1 MPPKSK
7 SPKVKPEWVLCPQS
21 GLLHHST
28 DSTTH
33 STWLSSSTTSPTPP
47 HPHIVSDRLNTTI
60 SLVSPSSLSLS
71 LPTQVLYSSIFISPC
86 VARQCGLG
94 QASLVL
100 VTVNTTRLVL
110 TVFTS
115 PSVSPTQVTCTC
127 HSWLAS
133 MALPSQQVSVQMFT
147 GEVEMCR
154 EVEVVVVSLSD
165 SEMVDSEMVDRE
177 LVEMSESDK
186 FRTAV
191 KFQLAGLVV
200 QTDCQLP
207 FSFYGVQL
215 VLGLRVSL
223 GVEERDLSRVLDKL
237 CLDTDLASPGPDTS
251 LLDTSHT
258 TPPHMASTAITST
271 PQKTPSTIL
280 STTSTTFHRMSITT
294 NLVFPNSSPKLPVS
308 QESQFVGGLDR
319 ELETIASSLRAVL
332 DQSMGR
338 RRVLTGLLLF
348 GPPGTGKT
356 LVAQQLPL
364 LLGVRMVSIAGPE
377 LFSKY
382 YGQTEAQL
390 RAKFEEASKLSP
402 SILFIDELDSLAPR
416 RESGGSEQERRVVAS
431 LVTLMD
437 RLHSMHTRVV
447 VVAATS
453 RLEGVDP
460 SLRRPGRLDMEVEIG
475 VPDVRQRQEILA
487 GMLEELEDGHKLVV
501 EEVVRLAGDTHGF
514 VGADIQALISLALV
528 AAREE
533 CKDLTMEHFM
543 RVRSKV
549 KPSAMREVM
558 VEVPQVTWA
567 DIGGLDDLKLKLRQA
582 VEWPIKHPEVFT
594 RMGISAPRGLLMYG
608 PPGCSKTMIAKALA
622 NESGLNFLSIKGP
635 ELFSKWVGESE
646 RAVREVFRKARQV
659 KPSIV
664 FFDEID
670 AIGGARG
677 GGGGGGGRVGDRV
690 LAQLLTEMDGVEG
703 LAGVTVV
710 AATNRPDM
718 MDQALLRPGRLDR
731 VVYVPLPDMD
741 TRRKV
746 LEVHTRSIPL
756 GNTVDL
762 NMVAARTEG
771 YSGAEVAAVCNEA
784 ALAALE
790 ENVTA
795 KKVTEEHFETALKN
809 LKPRISAELF
819 SVYDKFQ
826 ADHSSKTV

>member
-1 MPPKSK
+1 MPPKIK
-7 SPKVKPEWVLCPQS
+7 SPKVKPDWVLCPQS
-21 GLLHHST
+21 GLLYHST
-28 DSTTH
+28 DSSTH
-33 STWLSSSTTSPTPP
+33 AAWLSSCTISPTPS
-47 HPHIVSDRLNTTI
+47 HTHIVSDRLNSTI
-60 SLVSPSSLSLS
+60 NLVSPSSLSLS
-71 LPTQVLYSSIFISPC
+71 LPPQVLYSSIFLSPC
-86 VARQCGLG
+86 AARHCALS

-100 VTVNTTRLVL
+100 VKVNTTQLIL
-110 TVFTS
+110 TMFTS
-115 PSVSPTQVTCTC
+115 PTLSPTQISCTPN
-127 HSWLAS
+127 SWLAS
-133 MALPSQQVSVQMFT
+133 MSLPNQQWSVGVFT
-147 GEVEMCR
+147 NEVAMCK
-154 EVEVVVVSLSD
+154 EVEVRLVGSTEEDSD
-165 SEMVDSEMVDRE
+165 CDMVDTDSDR
-177 LVEMSESDK
+177 

-191 KFQLAGLVV
+191 KFHLTGLVIR
-200 QTDCQLP
+200 TECDLP
-207 FSFYGVQL
+207 FMFFGVRL
-215 VLGLRVSL
+215 VMRLRVRL
-223 GVEERDLSRVLDKL
+223 EQKDLSSAMDRMT
-237 CLDTDLASPGPDTS
+237 LDTTVPSSPS
-251 LLDTSHT
+251 LNMSHLDTSYT
-258 TPPHMASTAITST
+258 TPPHMSSIAVTST
-271 PQKTPSTIL
+271 PHKTQSNLSISNPSYYRVSM
-280 STTSTTFHRMSITT
+280 STKLIYSNQSA
-294 NLVFPNSSPKLPVS
+294 NSNVS
-308 QESQFVGGLDR
+308 QEQQLQFLGGLDR
-319 ELETIASSLRAVL
+319 EVETITSSIKMVL
-332 DQSMGR
+332 DQGSKGR
-338 RRVLTGLLLF
+338 RILTGLLLF

-356 LVAQQLPL
+356 LLAHHLPD

-377 LFSKY
+377 LYSKF
-382 YGQTEAQL
+382 YGETEAQL
-390 RAKFEEASKLSP
+390 RAKFEEASKVSP

-416 RESGGSEQERRVVAS
+416 GENGGSDQERRVVAS

-437 RLHSMHTRVV
+437 RLNAVHSKVV

-453 RLEGVDP
+453 RLDGVDP

-475 VPDVRQRQEILA
+475 VPNVEQRKAILS
-487 GMLEELEDGHKLVV
+487 GMLEEQEESHKLVQ
-501 EEVVRLAGDTHGF
+501 EEVDKLAGDTHGF
-514 VGADIQALISLALV
+514 VGADIQALVSLATMV
-528 AAREE
+528 ARESN
-533 CKDLTMEHFM
+533 KDLSMEHFM
-543 RVRSKV
+543 SVRSKV

-558 VEVPQVTWA
+558 IEVPQVSWS
-567 DIGGLDDLKLKLRQA
+567 DIGGLEELKLKLRQA

-677 GGGGGGGRVGDRV
+677 GGGGSKVGDRV

-703 LAGVTVV
+703 LVGVTVV

-731 VVYVPLPDMD
+731 VVYVPLPDLE

-746 LEVHTRSIPL
+746 LNVHTRSIPMSSS
-756 GNTVDL
+756 VDL
-762 NMVAARTEG
+762 DMVAVRTDG
-771 YSGAEVAAVCNEA
+771 YSGAEVAAICNEA

-790 ENVTA
+790 ESVTA
-795 KKVTEEHFETALKN
+795 SEVTETHFETALSN

>member
-7 SPKVKPEWVLCPQS
+7 SPKVKPDWILCPQS
-21 GLLHHST
+21 GLLYHST
-28 DSTTH
+28 DSATH
-33 STWLSSSTTSPTPP
+33 ATWLSSSGYTTTTPS
-47 HPHIVSDRLNTTI
+47 HPHIVTDRLISTI
-60 SLVSPSSLSLS
+60 NLVAPSSLSLS
-71 LPTQVLYSSIFISPC
+71 LPPQVLYSSVFISPF
-86 VARQCGLG
+86 VAKQCGLG

-100 VTVNTTRLVL
+100 VKVDTTQLVL
-110 TVFTS
+110 TMFTS
-115 PSVSPTQVTCTC
+115 PDLPPTQISCTP

-133 MALPSQQVSVQMFT
+133 VAKTDQQVSVEMFT
-147 GEVEMCR
+147 GEVAMCK
-154 EVEVVVVSLSD
+154 EVEVMLMRTTEEESD
-165 SEMVDSEMVDRE
+165 SELVDT
-177 LVEMSESDK
+177 ESDK

-191 KFQLAGLVV
+191 KFHLTGLVIK
-200 QTDCQLP
+200 TNCELP
-207 FSFYGVQL
+207 FMFFGVRL
-215 VLGLRVSL
+215 VLKLRVSMRL
-223 GVEERDLSRVLDKL
+223 KTRDLSSVMDKL
-237 CLDTDLASPGPDTS
+237 TLETDLPTSPNLNTS
-251 LLDTSHT
+251 DLDTSHS
-258 TPPHMASTAITST
+258 TPPHLSSTAVTST
-271 PQKTPSTIL
+271 PHKTVSSL
-280 STTSTTFHRMSITT
+280 STTSSTFHRISMSTK
-294 NLVFPNSSPKLPVS
+294 LVFPDLSPNVNIT
-308 QESQFVGGLDR
+308 QQSQFVGGLDR
-319 ELETIASSLRAVL
+319 EIETITSSLRMVL
-332 DQSMGR
+332 GQGSKG

-356 LVAQQLPL
+356 LLAQHLPE

-377 LFSKY
+377 LYSKF
-382 YGQTEAQL
+382 YGETEAQL
-390 RAKFEEASKLSP
+390 RAKFEEASKVAP
-402 SILFIDELDSLAPR
+402 SILFIDELDSLAPK
-416 RESGGSEQERRVVAS
+416 RENGGSDQERRVVAS
-431 LVTLMD
+431 MVTLLD
-437 RLHSMHTRVV
+437 RLHSIRSQVV

-453 RLEGVDP
+453 RLDGVDP

-475 VPDVRQRQEILA
+475 VPGVKQRKQILS
-487 GMLEELEDGHKLVV
+487 GMLEEQEDGHNLVQ
-501 EEVVRLAGDTHGF
+501 EEVDKLAGDTHGF
-514 VGADIQALISLALV
+514 VGADVQALVSLATMV
-528 AAREE
+528 AREE
-533 CKDLTMEHFM
+533 GKCLSMEHFM
-543 RVRSKV
+543 LVRSKV

-558 VEVPQVTWA
+558 VEVPQVTWS
-567 DIGGLDDLKLKLRQA
+567 DIGGLDELKLKLRQA

-677 GGGGGGGRVGDRV
+677 GGGGGGKVGDRV

-703 LAGVTVV
+703 LVGVTVV

-731 VVYVPLPDMD
+731 VVYVPLPDME

-746 LEVHTRSIPL
+746 LDVHTRSIPL
-756 GNTVDL
+756 CSSVDL

-790 ENVTA
+790 ESVTA
-795 KKVTEEHFETALKN
+795 NVVTETHFETALSN

-826 ADHSSKTV
+826 ADHCSKTV